1 MKILGIISNSLLL
14 IIGVVVLSDKHYDLY
29 SIVTTLA
36 MIIAG
41 SVNLYFVLHQNG
53 NDLITLYLKRRAA
66 EEKSKL
72 NKILSE

>member
-14 IIGVVVLSDKHYDLY
+14 IIGVVVLIDKHYHIET
-29 SIVTTLA
+29 IVTALA
-36 MIIAG
+36 MIFAG
-41 SVNLYFVLHQNG
+41 SINLYFVLQQNG